1 MCMLL
6 DIDWLLMLPKELN
19 SKYNEE
25 LEKMKGEKGM
35 EDLDMSISP
44 TFRSSYEQGKEQG
57 IEQGYKVFVSMLADL
72 GKDQD
77 FILSCLQS
85 KYNLTPEIALQKYN
99 LYHN

>member
-1 MCMLL
+1 M
-6 DIDWLLMLPKELN
+6 PKELN
-19 SKYNEE
+19 
-25 LEKMKGEKGM
+25 EKFRVEAEKIKGENKM
-35 EDLDMSISP
+35 ENMSISP
-44 TFRSSYEQGKEQG
+44 MFQETYNQGIEQG